1 MKIAVMGAGGI
12 GTYLGGLLAHAGHD
26 VALIGR
32 RGPHVEAMRQ
42 SGLIVET
49 RGRARC
55 VRVAATDDPAQLG
68 PVDVVIVSVKQYDLE
83 QAARG
88 IRPIVGS
95 GTMVVPIQNG
105 VTSHETLERILG
117 PGHALGGTVFIS
129 AMLGA
134 PGVVTGR
141 SKIDKLVFGE
151 IDGVR
156 STRATA
162 FQQACR
168 DAGIDAVLS
177 TDIIS
182 DLWAKFVTVA
192 GTSAICALARR
203 SVDQVCADE
212 RLRAL
217 MVQAMHEVIDVAR
230 AKAIFLPADTVA
242 AALAFN
248 RSVAPGT
255 RISLLEDLERGKRLE
270 LDWLSGHVLRQ
281 GEALG
286 VPTPLHAIAYACLC
300 SSADNAKPR

>member
-12 GTYLGGLLAHAGHD
+12 GTYLGGLLAQAGHD

-32 RGPHVEAMRQ
+32 RGPHIEAMRQ
-42 SGLIVET
+42 NGLTVET
-49 RGRARC
+49 RGQAWC
-55 VRVAATDDPAQLG
+55 VRVAATDDPGQLG

-88 IRPIVGS
+88 IRPIVGP

-105 VTSHETLERILG
+105 VTSHETLGRILG
-117 PGHALGGTVFIS
+117 PEHALGGTVFIS

-151 IDGVR
+151 IDGAR

-168 DAGIDAVLS
+168 DAGIDTVLS

-230 AKAIFLPADTVA
+230 AKAISLPADTVT

-255 RISLLEDLERGKRLE
+255 RISLLEDLESGKRLE

-286 VPTPLHAIAYACLC
+286 VPTPLHAIAYACL
-300 SSADNAKPR
+300 R